1 MARVI
6 LSNNETFTVFNSTAS
21 VEGGTGTE
29 TLLIGGTSSAVTVSQ
44 SIERVDL
51 KGNVGDYTYQA
62 AGNQVKVFSNGALVT
77 TITVQDDSNGTQV
90 AFADG
95 SAYLTASSLNA
106 AALGSAAIGTT
117 AVAISSTAVGASFDT
132 AVKSGSTAL
141 GGTTNTNQTFTLT
154 TSAASVAE
162 GGAGVVF
169 TLSTTNVP
177 AGTTFAYTVAG
188 SGNAATQTGSGVFTV
203 DSSGKAV
210 SPAYAVPTNSSVGDA
225 GTLQV
230 TLANGKSISGL
241 VTVTDTTPAPV
252 VQTDFTV
259 TAAQIAASNI
269 AAGANAMAVEVG
281 NAGAKS
287 VTLQTDAITSDG
299 GFVINGGG
307 SNIAVTSGAQAD
319 TIVVVSS
326 GNNTISTGAGSDAVT
341 VVGTG
346 SNTID
351 VGAGSD
357 VVTGGSGNDTIIFGS
372 GELGAGDLVSGGSGT
387 DTVVISG
394 DGNVIGGAGATLA
407 NVEKLVLNGTKV
419 TIAKASLE
427 ALSAVS
433 GSASSS
439 ELTVDVASG
448 DTLNLS
454 GTSLAGIKSIT
465 ADDDV
470 TIVLSA
476 GQIAQIGSIATA
488 AGKNLTV
495 KTDVAG
501 LLALGSK
508 AVAGAGGSVAIQVA
522 DTAANIQANAAV
534 IAAAGVTPVLSS
546 AVSVAQAAASL
557 ALVSNVSYNLSDTAA
572 NLALAPTAIFNR
584 AISISA
590 TTDATA
596 AQATAINTTL
606 TAASGFTYAANRV
619 TINVTDTA
627 SNIANYYTEATP
639 GDDFD
644 VVTSS
649 GNSTAKEAIAAYGK
663 NAAAIYNIVDS
674 AAALV
679 TDKTNDALDHAQRIT
694 VSGSAS
700 VDQISQINAASDV
713 DVASGY
719 ALSDS
724 FVNLTGSAS
733 ALIAA
738 AGNVTVSGGNISV
751 ANALSVEAL
760 ANTGVKRYV
769 VEDSIGS
776 LLAANSNVVSSATG
790 VSTSS
795 ATVTAAQA
803 NALVAKYGSTKVSD
817 TSFVIE
823 DSLANLLTLT
833 AVAVAVAQASNGVTV
848 SSGTATV
855 SQLVQLNTLVGTKL
869 NKATVAVSDT
879 AENLVSGVGVTATL
893 ELLDDVLAA
902 VGTVSLSGTA
912 TIAQAVT
919 VNDKLGGTDEFELAN
934 TFAISDTAAHL
945 VSAASGSVGA
955 ANVLGDA
962 ASVVVT
968 TATSIAN
975 VTTINAA
982 AGLTLGTTLKYSLS
996 DSASN
1001 ILAGGATVAGATAV
1015 SATDAAVSYADAESL
1030 AGLTNFDDSY
1040 SINDEVANLFDK
1052 VSDDQKA
1059 ILDAAKSVTLTDTVA
1074 NLEGANGIVAIGL
1087 STTDTVVVSD
1097 ELAKLAASR
1106 TAGTAV
1112 ANADK
1117 IIISDLNLG
1126 VGDAAAVNALS
1137 ALKSTEYSIADAF
1150 EDIATALADTG
1161 SGGANAAGAVTTFL
1175 NRSSTVSVDSGAI
1188 SVSNFNALDAATT
1201 ASIRADITDTIA
1213 HLTATSGAA
1222 ALANV
1227 IAAEGTLS
1235 ISDTVGTV
1243 AQIVVLDEA
1252 GASVT
1257 DLSVV
1262 DTAAHLSAMDSALLA
1277 SLDGATVS
1285 DNGSVTQNVEAL
1297 TRIYSDDGS
1306 QYGNYSVVDTAAN
1319 IADAI
1324 AAIPGLV
1331 NYATAVTAT
1340 GNATYTQADV
1350 LANATTFGTPI
1361 RYSVTVAAADNLVAG
1376 PALNSAVNVS
1386 ASNAQSVSDASILNA
1401 ATNSGSTSY
1410 SISDLAANLAASADV
1425 AGIEAATGTV
1435 TASSVDN
1442 AALAATIA
1450 GFAKAVV
1457 YSVSYTAAE
1466 VSGASSAARNEAVNV
1481 TVTDT
1486 ATVAQAN
1493 TVMASTNSGTTT
1505 IATVSGTAALV
1516 KTLAIGANDVVT
1528 SVTVTDTTSGSDAA
1542 AIVALDTGA
1551 NITNTFFSAI
1561 SGSATEVAALGNAVL
1576 AAETTVTVTPAMTVA
1591 QYNTLAAAITIGNV
1605 DSYSLQD
1612 SFTNLMVDTNTDGTV
1627 NANSAIAGA
1636 TIVTLT
1642 DSALTVAQAD
1652 AIDGINTG
1660 KVVYSI
1666 RDADAQIVAALDGS
1680 VPSTQTALLAAAS
1693 VYSADGL
1700 LLDIQRTGIGSTYVI
1715 SGTKSEIDSL
1725 SSVLK
1730 ASQVAYEVSVANL
1743 EANPSFY
1750 ATRAANQH
1758 ITVIDT
1764 VAQLTGGNALL
1775 AAAEHIV
1782 VTDAATV
1789 AQATTIRALSS
1800 LDNEVVFSLTDTAAN
1815 LASAAGGSSIVDA
1828 AVNVTATTAATEA
1841 QAEFIADEGNS
1852 GSVSYSIVSLDT
1864 AVTTTDFGSLAAT
1877 NAYENATNITITG
1890 TTGITSAQA
1899 DILLGKANSGTTTI
1913 AKVTGNSAS
1922 LAALSVGANDVITT
1936 VTPSDAAKVA
1946 QVLAMQARAG
1956 SISAYSLSDT
1966 AANLA
1971 AASASVLNGAT
1982 NITASGNAT
1991 VAQATVIDA
2000 ATNSGT
2006 VTLNIVDSAANVL
2019 AASATVLAND
2029 STIEITDTPVTAG
2042 VATQLRALDAA
2053 NTGITIAKVSG
2064 DVGVFTIADTQA
2076 NVIAAANSAA
2086 VGASTDVRITGT
2098 LTVAQGVAVEAASV
2112 ADEAPA
2118 YKLTDTYTNLVIN
2131 HSGSASLNLS
2141 SVDLAVSNNL
2151 NVAQAKVIAGYSAN
2165 SVSVNIVDTSANVFA
2180 SAVNDAVTG
2189 ALSVKLSNA
2198 ASVEQAAVLTNGTIQ
2213 LSGGYAISD
2222 SAANVFSAWNT
2233 ANAADAG
2240 DRGLLEGATSITL
2253 TTAATVPQALGG
2265 AANQTDDS
2273 EARGL
2278 AKISGLNYSITDTVA
2293 NMLVGLGQ
2301 TNDAS
2306 GITGATALNASDNS
2320 AMTVEDALLLTSL
2333 TNFKGHDDDANGTTA
2348 GVYYIDDG
2356 FVAIQAADTAFINSA
2371 RTVTAIGTD
2380 DADVIDLSM
2389 HTKGI
2394 VIVGGDGNDTI
2405 VGTSGGDTL
2414 VFTSLTGSD
2423 TITGGV
2429 GLDVLTLGDGV
2440 DRVVFASGDAGRG
2453 TGLSLS
2459 NYTDKDTAMS
2469 DGLNVGD
2476 TVTGPERITDFS
2488 NTDGSGESIVLGNV
2502 SITAFVNT
2510 GRVQDDT
2517 ASIVQG
2523 TYDATTGIFT
2533 VGAGRTTGEDS
2544 LMLWD
2549 SDETTG
2555 LEIEAVVLVGVNA
2568 TEANYFAAASGV
2580 LTM

>member
-62 AGNQVKVFSNGALVT
+62 AGNQVKVFSNGSLVT
-77 TITVQDDSNGTQV
+77 TITAQDDSNGTQV

-95 SAYLTASSLNA
+95 SAYLTVSSLNA
-106 AALGSAAIGTT
+106 AALGSSAIGTT

-230 TLANGKSISGL
+230 TLANGKAISGL
-241 VTVTDTTPAPV
+241 VTVSDTTPAPV

-281 NAGAKS
+281 NAGAKT

-357 VVTGGSGNDTIIFGS
+357 VVTGGSGNDTVIFGS
-372 GELGAGDLVSGGSGT
+372 GELDAGDLVSGGSGI

-448 DTLNLS
+448 DTLDLS

-495 KTDVAG
+495 ETDVAG

-522 DTAANIQANAAV
+522 DTAANIQANATV

-606 TAASGFTYAANRV
+606 TAASGFTYAPSVV

-679 TDKTNDALDHAQRIT
+679 TDKANDALDHAQRIT
-694 VSGSAS
+694 LSGSAT

-713 DVASGY
+713 DAASGY

-724 FVNLTGSAS
+724 FVNLTGAAS

-760 ANTGVKRYV
+760 ANTGVKRYA

-795 ATVTAAQA
+795 ATVTVAQA

-817 TSFVIE
+817 TSFVID

-833 AVAVAVAQASNGVTV
+833 AVAVAEAQASNGVTV

-855 SQLVQLNTLVGTKL
+855 SQLVQLNTLVGAKL

-893 ELLDDVLAA
+893 TVLNDVLAA
-902 VGTVSLSGTA
+902 SGTVSLSGTA

-919 VNDKLGGTDEFELAN
+919 VNDKLSNGTGELEN

-945 VSAASGSVGA
+945 VSAASDSPVGA
-955 ANVLGDA
+955 ANVLADA

-996 DSASN
+996 DSARN
-1001 ILAGGATVAGATAV
+1001 ILDGGATATVAGATAV
-1015 SATDAAVSYADAESL
+1015 SATDASVSYADAEIL
-1030 AGLTNFDDSY
+1030 AALDNFDGIY
-1040 SINDEVANLFDK
+1040 SINDEVADLVDK

-1059 ILDAAKSVTLTDTVA
+1059 ILDAAKSVTLADTVG
-1074 NLEGANGIVAIGL
+1074 NLEGPDGIVAIGL

-1097 ELAKLAASR
+1097 VLATLDTSR

-1137 ALKSTEYSIADAF
+1137 ALKSTVYSISDAY

-1161 SGGANAAGAVTTFL
+1161 SGGVNAAGAVTTFL
-1175 NRSSTVSVDSGAI
+1175 NRSSTVSVDADADGVLDAL
-1188 SVSNFNALDAATT
+1188 SVSEFNALDAATT

-1227 IAAEGTLS
+1227 IAADDTLI

-1243 AQIVVLDEA
+1243 AQIEVLDEA

-1262 DTAAHLSAMDSALLA
+1262 DTAAHLSAMGSALLA
-1277 SLDGATVS
+1277 SLNGATVS
-1285 DNGSVTQNVEAL
+1285 DNGSVTQNVAAL
-1297 TRIYSDDGS
+1297 TKIYGEDGS

-1319 IADAI
+1319 IAGAI
-1324 AAIPGLV
+1324 VDSAVGLV

-1340 GNATYTQADV
+1340 GNATLDQAVV
-1350 LANATTFGTPI
+1350 LADATTFGTPI
-1361 RYSVTVAAADNLVAG
+1361 RYSVTVAAVDDLADDAALK
-1376 PALNSAVNVS
+1376 ALNSAVNVS
-1386 ASNAQSVSDASILNA
+1386 ASNAQTVSDASILNA

-1410 SISDLAANLAASADV
+1410 SISDSAANLATAVTADV

-1435 TASSVDN
+1435 TATGSD
-1442 AALAATIA
+1442 ATVEQAEKIS
-1450 GFAKAVV
+1450 GFTKAVV
-1457 YSVSYTAAE
+1457 YSVSDTAAA

-1505 IATVSGTAALV
+1505 IATVLGTAALV

-1528 SVTVTDTTSGSDAA
+1528 NITVTGSTSASDAA
-1542 AIVALDTGA
+1542 AIVALDTGT
-1551 NITNTFFSAI
+1551 NISNTVVFTAI
-1561 SGSATEVAALGNAVL
+1561 SGTSTEVAALGNTVL
-1576 AAETTVTVTPAMTVA
+1576 AAVTDSVAVAPAMTVA
-1591 QYNTLAAAITIGNV
+1591 QYNTLASAIAIGNV
-1605 DSYSLQD
+1605 DSYTLQD
-1612 SFTNLMVDTNTDGTV
+1612 SFTNLMVDTNVDGTV
-1627 NANSAIAGA
+1627 NANTAIASA
-1636 TIVTLT
+1636 ARVTLT
-1642 DSALTVAQAD
+1642 DSALTIAQAD

-1666 RDADAQIVAALDGS
+1666 RDADAQIAAALDGS

-1700 LLDIQRTGIGSTYVI
+1700 QLDIQRIGVGSTYVI
-1715 SGTKSEIDSL
+1715 SGTKSEIDAL
-1725 SSVLK
+1725 SPVLK
-1730 ASQVAYEVSVANL
+1730 ASQVAYEVSVADL

-1841 QAEFIADEGNS
+1841 QAEFIADEDNS
-1852 GSVSYSIVSLDT
+1852 GTVSYSIVSLDT
-1864 AVTTTDFGSLAAT
+1864 AVTAASGSLAAT

-1899 DILLGKANSGTTTI
+1899 AILLGKANSGTTTI

-1936 VTPSDAAKVA
+1936 VTPSDAATVV

-1982 NITASGNAT
+1982 NIAASGNAT

-2006 VTLNIVDSAANVL
+2006 VTVNIVDSAANVL
-2019 AASATVLAND
+2019 AGSATVLAKD
-2029 STIEITDTPVTAG
+2029 STLEITDTTVTAG

-2053 NTGITIAKVSG
+2053 NSGFDIAKVAG
-2064 DVGVFTIADTQA
+2064 VVGVFTIADTQA

-2086 VGASTDVRITGT
+2086 VGASTDVRVTGT

-2112 ADEAPA
+2112 EDEAPA

-2151 NVAQAKVIAGYSAN
+2151 NVAQAKVIAGYGAN
-2165 SVSVNIVDTSANVFA
+2165 SVSVNIVDTSANVVA
-2180 SAVNDAVTG
+2180 SAENDAVID

-2253 TTAATVPQALGG
+2253 TTAATVAQALGG
-2265 AANQTDDS
+2265 AANQTDV

-2306 GITGATALNASDNS
+2306 GITGATALNASNNS
-2320 AMTVEDALLLTSL
+2320 GMTVEDALLLTSL
-2333 TNFKGHDDDANGTTA
+2333 TNFKGHDDDADGTTA

-2371 RTVTAIGTD
+2371 RTVTANGTD

-2394 VIVGGDGNDTI
+2394 VIVGGGGNDTI

-2423 TITGGV
+2423 TISDYSDTDDSIQLSLGTFSG
-2429 GLDVLTLGDGV
+2429 LGDDGSLTDAQFESGASLTAAVDSTTRIFYNETSGALFYDADGNGV
-2440 DRVVFASGDAGRG
+2440 VEAVLIG
-2453 TGLSLS
+2453 TF
-2459 NYTDKDTAMS
+2459 TDKPP
-2469 DGLNVGD
+2469 LV
-2476 TVTGPERITDFS
+2476 F
-2488 NTDGSGESIVLGNV
+2488 GEFTIV
-2502 SITAFVNT
+2502 A
-2510 GRVQDDT
+2510 
-2517 ASIVQG
+2517 
-2523 TYDATTGIFT
+2523 
-2533 VGAGRTTGEDS
+2533 
-2544 LMLWD
+2544 
-2549 SDETTG
+2549 
-2555 LEIEAVVLVGVNA
+2555 
-2568 TEANYFAAASGV
+2568 
-2580 LTM
+2580 